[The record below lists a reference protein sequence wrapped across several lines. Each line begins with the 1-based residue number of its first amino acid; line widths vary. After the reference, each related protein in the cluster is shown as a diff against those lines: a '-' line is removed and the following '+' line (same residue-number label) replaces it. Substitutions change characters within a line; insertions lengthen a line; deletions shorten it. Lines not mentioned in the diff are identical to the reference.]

1 MLAIKE
7 SVTVESEDEDN
18 GDELYGKND
27 RKKAYNMEH
36 CIMFCS
42 YS

>member
-18 GDELYGKND
+18 GDELYGKN
-27 RKKAYNMEH
+27 
-36 CIMFCS
+36 
-42 YS
+42 